1 MNHDNSMMIQF
12 VEDEMIL
19 KITMLLCDP
28 IVIVNG
34 LVSCIISLEKR
45 FRPLITLTSIGVA
58 FFTNTKLCC
67 HTNSLLM
74 KHVNTLESKIVW
86 VHTIMDLP
94 PLIVMGNKKQG
105 VSFEDKVGPF

>member
-1 MNHDNSMMIQF
+1 
-12 VEDEMIL
+12 
-19 KITMLLCDP
+19 
-28 IVIVNG
+28 
-34 LVSCIISLEKR
+34 
-45 FRPLITLTSIGVA
+45 
-58 FFTNTKLCC
+58 
-67 HTNSLLM
+67 M